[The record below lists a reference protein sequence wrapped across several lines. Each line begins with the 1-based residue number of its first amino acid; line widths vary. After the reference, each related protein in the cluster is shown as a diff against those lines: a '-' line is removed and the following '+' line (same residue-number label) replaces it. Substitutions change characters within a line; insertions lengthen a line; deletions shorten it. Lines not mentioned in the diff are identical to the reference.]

1 MGIKISERVKL
12 HHIEWDEVNEE
23 LLLKEY
29 APTTWNTGTTE
40 YNIELT
46 DSYKLAGADYA
57 DLYDNTSNTVTTIAS
72 SGVYYKVGMNAV
84 SSASKGFT
92 LLSNGR
98 ITKDGGDA
106 YKNPI
111 RFQASIT
118 FQGTNNDQIYISFYK
133 NGYET
138 RGRGGTT
145 IKGTGKPTTMTIQCL
160 ETLDDGDY
168 MELYIKNETSSNNLT
183 LEYVNI
189 IANEIT

>member
-12 HHIEWDEVNEE
+12 HHIEWDEVNED
-23 LLLKEY
+23 LVLKEY

-40 YNIELT
+40 YNIDLIDT
-46 DSYKLAGADYA
+46 YKLAGADYA
-57 DLYDNTSNTVTTIAS
+57 DLYDNTSKSVTTIVS
-72 SGVYYKVGMNAV
+72 SGVFYKLSMNAV

-98 ITKDGGDA
+98 VTKDGGDE
-106 YKNPI
+106 YKVPI

-118 FQGTNNDQIYISFYK
+118 IQGTNNDEIHLSFYK

-138 RGRGGTT
+138 RGRGATT
-145 IKGTGKPTTMTIQCL
+145 LKGTNKDATITIQCL

-168 MELYIKNETSSNNLT
+168 MELYIKNESSTDNVT
-183 LEYVNI
+183 LEYVTI
-189 IANEIT
+189 IAEQIT